1 VFHYCRMIVNG
12 YLDHFAKGFAYLWL
26 ITFQTMYLG
35 RNKMETLLV
44 LTAPPGYVLGNLVLA
59 LHSSWHFHILKLH

>member
-1 VFHYCRMIVNG
+1 MFHYCRMIVNG

-26 ITFQTMYLG
+26 ITFQAIYLG

-44 LTAPPGYVLGNLVLA
+44 LTAPPGYVLGNK
-59 LHSSWHFHILKLH
+59 SSWCGLFTGHGICIS